1 MQRQSDPEITTPS
14 AEPSAGDAQG
24 ESLLAQAKE
33 KGEDGNLFQ
42 LMVQS
47 VKDYAIFM
55 LDTTGHIISWNAGA
69 QRLKGYQA
77 DEIIGKHFSIFY
89 TEEAKAIKYPQYELK
104 EAVAQGRYED
114 VGWRVRKDG
123 TTFWADVIITAVFDA
138 QGVHRGFAKVT
149 RDMTERRIWE
159 EQIRQLNEELQQR
172 VNDLARSN
180 IQLAQKS
187 EENEMF
193 VYSVSHDMRTPLVN
207 LQGFSQELGMVSE
220 DLKALLNGESVP
232 PELRARGVTIIEGEM
247 AESVQFIQTAVSHLS
262 KIIDA
267 LLRLSRA
274 GRIIYQ
280 VRKVNLKEMV
290 ERINDALNA
299 TIKGRGAKII
309 IHDLPPT
316 WGDPAALEQLFSNLI
331 SNALNYLDP
340 KRAGVIEI
348 GCVDTV
354 FANEDEVEQPVRAY
368 YVRDNGLGLSD
379 IERGKL
385 FRAFQRFHPEAARGE
400 GMGLA
405 IVRRIIERHN
415 GRVWV
420 ESKAGEGTTFF
431 VTLAADQSLA
441 EAGEESEG

>member
-1 MQRQSDPEITTPS
+1 MDSQSDSEIRNES
-14 AEPSAGDAQG
+14 AEASADDRPLTNA
-24 ESLLAQAKE
+24 LAQSGE
-33 KGEDGNLFQ
+33 KPKDTDLFQ

-55 LDTTGHIISWNAGA
+55 LDTTGHIISWNQGA

-89 TEEAKAIKYPQYELK
+89 TEDAKAIHYPEYELK
-104 EAVAQGRYED
+104 VAVETGRYED
-114 VGWRVRKDG
+114 VGWRIRKDG
-123 TTFWADVIITAVFDA
+123 TMFWADVIITAVFDA
-138 QGVHRGFAKVT
+138 EGVHRGFAKVT
-149 RDMTERRIWE
+149 RDMTERRLWE
-159 EQIRQLNEELQQR
+159 EQIRELNTQLQQR

-207 LQGFSQELGMVSE
+207 LQGFSQELGMVAK
-220 DLKALLNGESVP
+220 DLKALLADESVP
-232 PELRARGVTIIEGEM
+232 QTLRERGETIIDGEM
-247 AESVQFIQTAVSHLS
+247 AESVQFIQTAVLHLS

-280 VRKVNLKEMV
+280 VRKVDLKEMV
-290 ERINDALNA
+290 ARIIDALSA
-299 TIKGRGAKII
+299 TIKGRGAKITV
-309 IHDLPPT
+309 HDLPPT

-340 KRAGVIEI
+340 KRPGEIEI
-348 GCVDTV
+348 GCADKMV
-354 FANEDEVEQPVRAY
+354 ANNGEGERHVRAY
-368 YVRDNGLGLSD
+368 YVRDNGLGLTEP
-379 IERGKL
+379 ERSRL

-405 IVRRIIERHN
+405 IVRRIVERHN

-420 ESKAGEGTTFF
+420 ESEAGEGTTFF
-431 VTLAADQSLA
+431 VTLEADQSLA
-441 EAGEESEG
+441 DVDEESKE

>member
-1 MQRQSDPEITTPS
+1 MPSQPDPDITIETSEASADDAPSPGTPAPEEEEIEYSD
-14 AEPSAGDAQG
+14 
-24 ESLLAQAKE
+24 
-33 KGEDGNLFQ
+33 LFQ

-55 LDTTGHIISWNAGA
+55 LDTTGHIISWNEGA

-77 DEIIGKHFSIFY
+77 HEIIGKHFSIFY
-89 TEEAKAIKYPQYELK
+89 TEDAKAIQYPQYELK
-104 EAVAQGRYED
+104 EAVKQGRYED
-114 VGWRVRKDG
+114 VGWRVRNDG
-123 TTFWADVIITAVFDA
+123 TMFWADVIITAVFDA

-149 RDMTERRIWE
+149 RDMTERRRWE
-159 EQIRQLNEELQQR
+159 EQISQLNEQLQQR

-180 IQLAQKS
+180 QQLAQKS

-193 VYSVSHDMRTPLVN
+193 VYSVSHDMRSPLVN
-207 LQGFSQELGMVSE
+207 LQGFSQELGLVAN
-220 DLKALLNGESVP
+220 DLKDLLSGDSVP
-232 PELRARGVTIIEGEM
+232 PELRTRGAAIIDGEM

-274 GRIIYQ
+274 GRVVYQ
-280 VRKVNLKEMV
+280 VRKVDLQEMV
-290 ERINDALNA
+290 ARIVDTLSA
-299 TIKGRGAKII
+299 TAKSRGAKII
-309 IHDLPPT
+309 VHDLPTT

-340 KRAGVIEI
+340 ERAGRIEVR
-348 GCVDTV
+348 CAETV
-354 FANEDEVEQPVRAY
+354 VANEDGTEQPARAY
-368 YVRDNGLGLSD
+368 YVRDNGLGLTD
-379 IERGKL
+379 TDRGKL

-405 IVRRIIERHN
+405 IVRRIVERHN

-420 ESKAGEGTTFF
+420 ESKPGEGTTFY
-431 VTLAADQSLA
+431 VTLQADRSKA
-441 EAGEESEG
+441 EDGEGSDE